1 MNRREK
7 RTLKVAGE
15 ILLRKVKEFPKLLWR
30 DRKYVAVK
38 VLAFG
43 FFVWSMVDLFSYSG
57 ADQLEAEVRTAQ
69 SFISLLLVTTPSSV
83 LFADDFDVH
92 SKKRKDG
99 EE

>member
-1 MNRREK
+1 MNKREK
-7 RTLKVAGE
+7 RTLKAAGE

-30 DRKYVAVK
+30 DRKYVIVK
-38 VLAFG
+38 VLAFV
-43 FFVWSMVDLFSYSG
+43 FFAWSIVDLFSYNG

-69 SFISLLLVTTPSSV
+69 SFISLLLLVTPSSV

-92 SKKRKDG
+92 SKRKDG